1 VRVCVQI
8 AWESEKKTENANG
21 NGNGNGNGVD
31 AGGKQSEGAKP

>member
-1 VRVCVQI
+1 VQI